1 MANWYGMRHRAD
13 QHKPYETPVTLRA
26 TDGTPDVEP
35 EIDEGTGLGF
45 RLLLI
50 VLAIV
55 GLIGALMLNS
65 IFDDVLGR
73 TPRPRAPAEQGR

>member
-1 MANWYGMRHRAD
+1 MARWYGMRHRAD
-13 QHKPYETPVTLRA
+13 QHKPYETHVTLRA

-35 EIDEGTGLGF
+35 DAAEGTGLGF

-55 GLIGALMLNS
+55 GLIGALMLRS
-65 IFDDVLGR
+65 ILDQAIP
-73 TPRPRAPAEQGR
+73 TPRPSAPAERGR